1 MLGIDKLR
9 ELTQQIIGM
18 SKAEQ
23 TEVIFNGTDSALTR
37 FANSYIHQNVAETNT
52 QVRVRLV
59 YGKKIGVASS
69 NDLSPEALKRT
80 VDTARAI
87 AQRQPENP
95 EFKSLP
101 GPQPIQNVEAFVER
115 TAKFTPEQRA
125 QIVNVLCKKAKEKG
139 VVAAGAFTTMSFEI
153 AVANS
158 LGVFAYHPGTVA
170 DINTVMT
177 KVTSVTS
184 DTGSGYASFT
194 HPDASQVNAAAIADE
209 AIGKALKARNPEALE
224 PGDYTVLLEEYA
236 VTDILDFLADLS
248 FSALAVQEE
257 RSFMR
262 GKIDEKVMGDNVT
275 LWDDGLAADTIALPF
290 DFEGVPRQKVTFVE
304 NGSARGVVYDTAT
317 AQREGRESTGHS
329 LPAPNSMGP
338 YAAHMF
344 MAPGST
350 PKSEMIKGVA
360 RGIWVTRFWYTRV
373 VHPMKVLITGMTR
386 DGTFLIENGAV
397 TRPVKNFRFTTSYL
411 DALNNVRAISRETK
425 LFRDDWSGAARRVPA
440 LLVDGFRFTGVTQ

>member
-1 MLGIDKLR
+1 MLGPDKVKEIANQVLA
-9 ELTQQIIGM
+9 L
-18 SKAEQ
+18 SKADQ

-37 FANSYIHQNVAETNT
+37 FANSYIHQNVAEANAEI
-52 QVRVRLV
+52 RVRLV
-59 YGKKIGVASS
+59 YGKRIGVASS

-101 GPQPIQNVEAFVER
+101 TPQPIQNVEAFAER

-125 QIVNVLCKKAKEKG
+125 QIVNTLCKKAKEKG
-139 VVAAGAFTTMSFEI
+139 VVAAGAFNTMSFEI

-177 KVTSVTS
+177 SG
-184 DTGSGYASFT
+184 TGTGYASFT
-194 HPDASQVNAAAIADE
+194 HQDASQVNAASLADE
-209 AIGKALKARNPEALE
+209 AIGKALQARSPETLE

-236 VTDILDFLADLS
+236 VTDLLDFLAYLS

-257 RSFMR
+257 RSFMK
-262 GKIDEKVMGDNVT
+262 GKIGEKVMGDNVT
-275 LWDDGLAADTIALPF
+275 LWDDGLAPDTIALPF
-290 DFEGVPRQKVTFVE
+290 DYEGVPRQKVTFVE
-304 NGSARGVVYDTAT
+304 NGIARGVVYDTTT

-329 LPAPNSMGP
+329 LPAPNSSGP
-338 YAAHMF
+338 YAEHMF
-344 MAPGST
+344 MAPSNT
-350 PKSEMIKGVA
+350 LKSEMIKGVE

-386 DGTFLIENGAV
+386 DGTFLIENGEV
-397 TRPVKNFRFTTSYL
+397 TKPVKNFRFTTSYL

-425 LFRDDWSGAARRVPA
+425 LFRDDWSGASRRVPA

>member
-1 MLGIDKLR
+1 MLGPEKIKEITNQVLA
-9 ELTQQIIGM
+9 L

-23 TEVIFNGTDSALTR
+23 TEVLFNGTDSALTR

-52 QVRVRLV
+52 EVRVRLV

-101 GPQPIQNVEAFVER
+101 APQPIHAERMEAFVER

-170 DINTVMT
+170 DINTVMM
-177 KVTSVTS
+177 S

-194 HPDASQVNAAAIADE
+194 HQDATQVNAAAIADE

-236 VTDILDFLADLS
+236 VTDILDFLAYLS

-262 GKIDEKVMGDNVT
+262 GKIGEKVMGDNVT
-275 LWDDGLAADTIALPF
+275 LWDDGSAPDTIALPF
-290 DFEGVPRQKVTFVE
+290 DYEGVPRQKVSLIE
-304 NGSARGVVYDTAT
+304 NGIARGVVYDTAT
-317 AQREGRESTGHS
+317 AQREGKPSTGHS

-350 PKSEMIKGVA
+350 PKSELIKGVE

-386 DGTFLIENGAV
+386 DGTFLIENGEV

-411 DALNNVRAISRETK
+411 DALNNVRGISRETK

>member
-1 MLGIDKLR
+1 MLGPDKVKEITSQVLA
-9 ELTQQIIGM
+9 L

-23 TEVIFNGTDSALTR
+23 TEVIFNGMDSALTR

-52 QVRVRLV
+52 EVRVRLV

-125 QIVNVLCKKAKEKG
+125 QIVSVLCRKAKEKG
-139 VVAAGAFTTMSFEI
+139 VVAAGAFNTMSFEI

-170 DINTVMT
+170 DINTVMM
-177 KVTSVTS
+177 S
-184 DTGSGYASFT
+184 DTGSGYAAFT

-209 AIGKALKARNPEALE
+209 AISKALKARNPEALE

-236 VTDILDFLADLS
+236 VTDILDFLAYLS

-257 RSFMR
+257 RSFMK
-262 GKIDEKVMGDNVT
+262 GKIGEKVMGDNVT
-275 LWDDGLAADTIALPF
+275 LWDDGLAPDTLALPF
-290 DFEGVPRQKVTFVE
+290 DYEGVPRQKVTFVE
-304 NGSARGVVYDTAT
+304 NGIARGVVYDTAT
-317 AQREGRESTGHS
+317 AQREGKQSTGHS
-329 LPAPNSMGP
+329 LPAPNSTGP
-338 YAAHMF
+338 SAEHMF

-350 PKSEMIKGVA
+350 PKSEMLKGVE

-373 VHPMKVLITGMTR
+373 VHPTKVLITGMTR
-386 DGTFLIENGAV
+386 DGTFLIENGEV
-397 TRPVKNFRFTTSYL
+397 TKPVKNFRFTTSYL
-411 DALNNVRAISRETK
+411 DALNNVKAISRETK